1 VHRCGVHAILANP
14 GSPVRIWIE
23 CPVHRGTA
31 QQVGERFGDMMR
43 LEFFGEEILQ
53 LEWIVQ
59 HAMLD

>member
-14 GSPVRIWIE
+14 GSAVQVWTD
-23 CPVHRGTA
+23 CPVHRGTRA
-31 QQVGERFGDMMR
+31 QTWARFGDMIR

-53 LEWIVQ
+53 LAWIVE